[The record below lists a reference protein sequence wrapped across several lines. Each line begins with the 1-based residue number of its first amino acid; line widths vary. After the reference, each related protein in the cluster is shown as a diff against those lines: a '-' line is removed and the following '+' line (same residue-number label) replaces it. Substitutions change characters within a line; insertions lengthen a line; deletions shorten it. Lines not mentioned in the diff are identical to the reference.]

1 MVNGKNDRGI
11 YSREAYNTTIDNI
24 RVLFRM
30 LNIQHTYYS
39 IPHGLVLDLNKSYEE
54 FLDGEYG
61 HEKTMKCYDVSYSF
75 YDSENGFWE
84 LGNAWSHVENMHAM
98 RDLNENGYRS
108 YTRLENCTD
117 GIQIRINVKYKKY
130 MSGGQGFLAGFTFGV
145 AASCD
150 VKKKQVE
157 SYCFNGKYYS
167 TMREAEAARA
177 SMIGRIDGSPSTN
190 VNGIITQKKI
200 TGWNRDGKVTTAEY
214 HFNGQQYGTMR
225 EAEAARASM
234 IGRIDGTPST
244 NVDGIITQNKI
255 TGWTQAGKVTTT
267 EYIFNGQQYRTLAE
281 AQSVA
286 RLAQYAKNLYDKAWE
301 KDKEANRDSVSEE
314 DSARFQEEAIDLFLR
329 AQDAYERL
337 VRECPSN
344 SFYLQ
349 RLLAIQLRIT
359 GDKNLRMALDL
370 ERQGIEL
377 EREAHDDRNAGKLRE
392 ALDKLTQAQQKYKE
406 AEEHYTLANDLD
418 ERNTENLEFVR
429 TRLGDI
435 DQEIAKLTEE
445 INKQDI
451 VVKDEDTQDKAP
463 PKKHNSTT
471 KKHKGLDNLILNR
484 ASTLDFWL
492 DYNEA
497 TLSKMLDL
505 RLKSLNDNVN
515 IMSKTSVLDSI
526 YLAKLGEHNAY
537 NFGAA
542 RDSLISLVK
551 LVISRYA
558 GNPIIEN
565 ILVPI
570 LIPQSKDTLH
580 WVGMMFKNLGTQIDV
595 NYTDSE
601 NVPILEIYRDTI
613 LSYLQQLLPQTNT
626 TFTQI
631 KVEEQRYN
639 NCGLE
644 LIENFIQMLT
654 GTRVSQEN
662 APYLHS
668 ELLVQKLIMDD
679 IQSVIGGKITTSATL
694 TNIRNISDVG
704 LNRGKDVL
712 MIEGEYDLLN
722 RVSSEDL
729 REALGKAVNNY
740 TSYAHCLE
748 VSDYVVISGD
758 GQFELD

>member
-1 MVNGKNDRGI
+1 M
-11 YSREAYNTTIDNI
+11 
-24 RVLFRM
+24 
-30 LNIQHTYYS
+30 
-39 IPHGLVLDLNKSYEE
+39 
-54 FLDGEYG
+54 
-61 HEKTMKCYDVSYSF
+61 
-75 YDSENGFWE
+75 
-84 LGNAWSHVENMHAM
+84 
-98 RDLNENGYRS
+98 
-108 YTRLENCTD
+108 
-117 GIQIRINVKYKKY
+117 
-130 MSGGQGFLAGFTFGV
+130 
-145 AASCD
+145 
-150 VKKKQVE
+150 
-157 SYCFNGKYYS
+157 
-167 TMREAEAARA
+167 
-177 SMIGRIDGSPSTN
+177 
-190 VNGIITQKKI
+190 
-200 TGWNRDGKVTTAEY
+200 
-214 HFNGQQYGTMR
+214 
-225 EAEAARASM
+225 
-234 IGRIDGTPST
+234 
-244 NVDGIITQNKI
+244 
-255 TGWTQAGKVTTT
+255 
-267 EYIFNGQQYRTLAE
+267 
-281 AQSVA
+281 
-286 RLAQYAKNLYDKAWE
+286 
-301 KDKEANRDSVSEE
+301 
-314 DSARFQEEAIDLFLR
+314 
-329 AQDAYERL
+329 
-337 VRECPSN
+337 
-344 SFYLQ
+344 
-349 RLLAIQLRIT
+349 
-359 GDKNLRMALDL
+359 
-370 ERQGIEL
+370 
-377 EREAHDDRNAGKLRE
+377 
-392 ALDKLTQAQQKYKE
+392 
-406 AEEHYTLANDLD
+406 
-418 ERNTENLEFVR
+418 
-429 TRLGDI
+429 
-435 DQEIAKLTEE
+435 
-445 INKQDI
+445 
-451 VVKDEDTQDKAP
+451 
-463 PKKHNSTT
+463 
-471 KKHKGLDNLILNR
+471 NR

>member
-451 VVKDEDTQDKAP
+451 VVKDEDTQDKALP
-463 PKKHNSTT
+463 RKHNSTT

-515 IMSKTSVLDSI
+515 IMSKTTVLDAI
-526 YLAKLGEHNAY
+526 HLTKIGEHKHNY
-537 NFGAA
+537 DAA
-542 RDSLISLVK
+542 GDSLISLVE
-551 LVISRYA
+551 LVISRYVE
-558 GNPIIEN
+558 NPIIEN